1 MTQAQKNA
9 QANFKKAIA
18 YRKKSG
24 CTLKEAFAQV
34 KKTTIKG
41 LDGVVKKGNKTTV
54 LYSKNVAVKKA
65 TQKKKVV
72 KPAKKQTPK
81 IKVVKQQTLFG
92 IGTMTYKQEIKKY
105 VTRLDDCLNEIVRT
119 EKDITDLKFFIKD
132 EKGEQKKASLKL
144 LNNFKKYL
152 IELKKHKTELK
163 KLI

>member
-24 CTLKEAFAQV
+24 CTLKEAFAHV

-72 KPAKKQTPK
+72 KPTKKQTPK

-92 IGTMTYKQEIKKY
+92 IKKY
-105 VTRLDDCLNEIVRT
+105 TVTLSTNDDDIVYAYANTLTEANKLYMLAQKVKVKDMLRSGYDFVLINIYDNLNDKVVK
-119 EKDITDLKFFIKD
+119 EKSISNKNI
-132 EKGEQKKASLKL
+132 
-144 LNNFKKYL
+144 
-152 IELKKHKTELK
+152 
-163 KLI
+163 